1 MNSTLRQHILAA
13 VGIVAVGLSL
23 SACNTTEATIDT
35 TVRFFSSTSPDALF
49 SEDGFVVKEQKINLF
64 AGVAYE
70 NLRQEAAAGG
80 GQYVTSLASLYGVPP
95 AKHGDFA
102 RLLQDKHADL
112 FVASLNE
119 DRTAHLK
126 MVDALNRAL
135 VADATLVR

>member
-1 MNSTLRQHILAA
+1 MKSTLRQHILAA
-13 VGIVAVGLSL
+13 VGIAAVGLSL

-49 SEDGFVVKEQKINLF
+49 SADGYVVKEQQINLF

-80 GQYVTSLASLYGVPP
+80 GQYVTSLASLYGVP
-95 AKHGDFA
+95 ADKHGQFA
-102 RLLQDKHADL
+102 RLLQDKHEDL
-112 FVASLNE
+112 FVASLSE

-135 VADATLVR
+135 VADASLVR